1 MFSCLVVPKRIPTI
15 NYSPVLA
22 VVGQGS
28 RGKIEDFQTGAR
40 KNELDV
46 FTEG

>member
-1 MFSCLVVPKRIPTI
+1 MFSCLVVLKRISTI
-15 NYSPVLA
+15 NYSPVLS

-28 RGKIEDFQTGAR
+28 RGKIEDFQTGAG
-40 KNELDV
+40 KNEMDG